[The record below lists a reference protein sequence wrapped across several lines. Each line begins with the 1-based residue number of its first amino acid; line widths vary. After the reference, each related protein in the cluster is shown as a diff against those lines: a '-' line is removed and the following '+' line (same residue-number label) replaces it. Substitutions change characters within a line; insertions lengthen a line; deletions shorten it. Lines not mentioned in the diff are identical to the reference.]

1 MIWQLYFIH
10 IGVKDEDENIDL
22 LKNDNKIE
30 TNTLL
35 VIKLISLVLE
45 RGNEHYWSITSKKD
59 VMNKKIILFFQLVLI
74 LIFFFIQLLINI
86 CQKKIKKLF

>member
-10 IGVKDEDENIDL
+10 IGVSNEDEKYRFI
-22 LKNDNKIE
+22 KNDNKIE

-45 RGNEHYWSITSKKD
+45 RGMNIIEYHFQKRCNE
-59 VMNKKIILFFQLVLI
+59 
-74 LIFFFIQLLINI
+74 
-86 CQKKIKKLF
+86 